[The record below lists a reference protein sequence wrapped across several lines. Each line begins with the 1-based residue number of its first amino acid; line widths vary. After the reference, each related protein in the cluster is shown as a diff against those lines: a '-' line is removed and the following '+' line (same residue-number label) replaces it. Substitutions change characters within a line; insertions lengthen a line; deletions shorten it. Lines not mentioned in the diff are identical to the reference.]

1 MSALENLNPRKV
13 WKYFEEINNIPRGS
27 GNEKAVS
34 DYFVAFAKERN
45 LWVYQDESWNVLIKK
60 PATPGYELSP
70 AVILQGH
77 MDMVCEKVKDSNHDF
92 TKDPIK
98 MYVDGDFVKAEGTT
112 LGADNGIAAA
122 MCLALLDNSA
132 VMHPALE
139 ILLTSDEETG
149 MIGAINFDYSLL
161 EGKRLINL
169 DSEEEGHLLTC
180 CAGGMRARI
189 SLPIVRKQAETDK
202 QAFKV
207 MISGLKGGHSGADIH
222 LGRANANKLMGR
234 LLEKLMTECN
244 CDIAEVNG
252 GAMDNAIT
260 RDAEAVVLINMNDM
274 DAFTSC
280 LENMQNV
287 FRNEYEKADGSIT
300 VSAEGFEKAEE
311 VFDTATSARVI
322 NILNKI
328 TYGVVAMSKNFKGL
342 VQSSSNIGVVSTKE
356 NEITFTS
363 AVRSAVNAEKWEIC
377 DYLKSLAEENGAAFI
392 VNGEYPAWEYREVSP
407 LRDIMVKTFERMFW
421 SKMQVDAIHAGLE
434 CGLFSGKMPDVD
446 MVSIGPEMAEVH
458 TPNERISIIS
468 VERTYN
474 YLIAVLKN
482 LK

>member
-1 MSALENLNPRKV
+1 MSALEHLNPRKV

-27 GNEKAVS
+27 GNEKEVS
-34 DYFVAFAKERN
+34 DYIVAFAKERG
-45 LWVYQDESWNVLIKK
+45 LWVYQDKFWNVLIKK
-60 PATPGYELSP
+60 PATQGYENSP

-77 MDMVCEKVKDSNHDF
+77 IDMVCEKLKDSNHDF

-112 LGADNGIAAA
+112 LGADNGIAVA

-139 ILLTSDEETG
+139 ILFTSDEETG

-169 DSEEEGHLLTC
+169 DTEEEGHLLTC
-180 CAGGMRARI
+180 CAGGLRAKI
-189 SLPIVRKQAETDK
+189 ALPIARKAAEEGK
-202 QAFKV
+202 YAFKV

-234 LLEKLMTECN
+234 LLEKLMTECD
-244 CDIAEVNG
+244 CDIAEING

-260 RDAEAVVLINMNDM
+260 RDAEAVVLVNDM
-274 DAFTSC
+274 EAFTSC
-280 LENMQNV
+280 LEEMQNV
-287 FRNEYEKADGSIT
+287 FRNEYEKTDGNIT
-300 VSAEGFEKAEE
+300 ISAEGADKVEA
-311 VFDTATSARVI
+311 VFDTATSARSI
-322 NILNKI
+322 AILNKI
-328 TYGVVAMSKNFKGL
+328 TYGIVAMSQNIKGL
-342 VQSSSNIGVVSTKE
+342 VQTSSNIGVVSTEE

-363 AVRSAVNAEKWEIC
+363 AVRSAVDAEKWE
-377 DYLKSLAEENGAAFI
+377 LVEVFKALAEENGAEFSYKG
-392 VNGEYPAWEYREVSP
+392 VYPAWEYREVSP
-407 LRDIMVKTFERMFW
+407 LRDSMVKTFERMFW
-421 SKMQVDAIHAGLE
+421 SKMHIDAIHAGLE

-446 MVSIGPEMAEVH
+446 MVSIGPDMADVH
-458 TPNERISIIS
+458 TPDERVGITS
-468 VERTYN
+468 VNRTYN